1 MDESKES
8 SGVLLG
14 AVRRLI
20 DTGLGLAQT
29 RLELLSVELQQEKN
43 RLIEL
48 LAWVLIAVVLGLVAL
63 ILVSFTLVVVF
74 WDSGRV
80 VILVLL
86 CALYVG
92 GATWAVQRARKI
104 LKQSRAPL
112 KDSIDELKKDRA
124 CL

>member
-48 LAWVLIAVVLGLVAL
+48 LAWVLIAIVLGLVAL

-74 WDSGRV
+74 WDSARV
-80 VILVLL
+80 VVLVLL

-92 GATWAVQRARKI
+92 GAAWAVQRARKI
-104 LKQSRAPL
+104 LKQSRTPL
-112 KDSIDELKKDRA
+112 KDSIEELKKDRA